1 MKKNW
6 LKLKQFFRTPTI
18 STEWQPADG
27 FAEMSVV
34 DLNAQE
40 RDFIDGQTRDIL
52 RSQHGP
58 TTSLKPSHTWP
69 APRPSRRHQTRYA
82 FKSGR

>member
-6 LKLKQFFRTPTI
+6 LRLKQFFRTPTI
-18 STEWQPADG
+18 SPEWQAADG
-27 FAEMSVV
+27 FAEMDIV

-40 RDFIDGQTRDIL
+40 RDFINGQTREII
-52 RSQHGP
+52 RSQQGP
-58 TTSLKPSHTWP
+58 TTGLKAVQTWP

-82 FKSGR
+82 FKSCK